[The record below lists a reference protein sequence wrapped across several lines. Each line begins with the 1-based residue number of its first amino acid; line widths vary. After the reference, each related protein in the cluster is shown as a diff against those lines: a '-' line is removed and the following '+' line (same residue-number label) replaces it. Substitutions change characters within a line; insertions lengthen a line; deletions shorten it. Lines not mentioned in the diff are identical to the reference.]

1 MDYPTDELV
10 SSVAFT
16 EEKRTADTDIQLTKN
31 ILDFFKE
38 NDHYIDWR
46 KENILNHFSDKIL
59 EETAYFDQISVQALP
74 IDEEIQIFVT
84 QALEENDGA
93 RKGMEQLT
101 EQASQSRSDLLE
113 AKAELSETKLKLQ
126 NAIDMNKALVKEK
139 WYQKLFRSFSDYKYK
154 YEVEGAQDKKK

>member
-10 SSVAFT
+10 SSVDFT

-38 NDHYIDWR
+38 NDNYIDWR

-59 EETAYFDQISVQALP
+59 EETAYFDQINIQALS

-101 EQASQSRSDLLE
+101 EQASQSRSDLLQ

-139 WYQKLFRSFSDYKYK
+139 
-154 YEVEGAQDKKK
+154 

>member
-59 EETAYFDQISVQALP
+59 EETAYFDQINIQSLP

-101 EQASQSRSDLLE
+101 EQASQSRSDLLQ

>member
-1 MDYPTDELV
+1 
-10 SSVAFT
+10 
-16 EEKRTADTDIQLTKN
+16 
-31 ILDFFKE
+31 
-38 NDHYIDWR
+38 
-46 KENILNHFSDKIL
+46 L
-59 EETAYFDQISVQALP
+59 EETAYFDQINIQSLP

-101 EQASQSRSDLLE
+101 EQASQSRSDLLQ

>member
-59 EETAYFDQISVQALP
+59 EETAYFDQINIQALP

-113 AKAELSETKLKLQ
+113 AKAELSEIKLKLQ

>member
-59 EETAYFDQISVQALP
+59 EETAYFDQINIQALP

-101 EQASQSRSDLLE
+101 EQASQSRSDLLQI
-113 AKAELSETKLKLQ
+113 KAELSETKLKLQ